1 MPTTDILI
9 TGATGRIG
17 ANIAKHMVE
26 LGHNVRALV
35 LPDDPEVEKISSL
48 GIEPIS
54 GDITSFEDVRRSVDG
69 VNVVFHLGAAFQAGG
84 PFTPEQYMQ
93 ANVQAT
99 FHIFEAAREC
109 GTGLR
114 QVVFSS
120 TDATLDKYPVGGNT
134 KLINETNTTQM
145 QTDWYGFSKILGERI
160 ADRFV
165 RADRLPVTVVR
176 FPMVWGAG
184 EFLQFEQFR
193 LAYFV
198 EKFEARNDV
207 VSRDTYSRLCAQVAD
222 DDSLVVALDAN
233 GRSWMKHTLDVRD
246 ISDAFEQLLGN
257 ECVIGNTYQLGAPS
271 PFSWAEVVPAIAGAT
286 GERVVEVRLAGIVPT
301 FYEFDLSA
309 ARRDF
314 GYTPSHGWESTLAE
328 AIRYTTTGRTD
339 IVPTRL

>member
-26 LGHNVRALV
+26 LGYNVRALV
-35 LPDDPEVEKISSL
+35 LPADPEAEKISSL

-54 GDITSFEDVRRSVDG
+54 GDITSFDDVRRAVDG
-69 VNVVFHLGAAFQAGG
+69 ADVIFHLGAAFQAGG

-109 GTGLR
+109 GQSIR

-120 TDATLDKYPVGGNT
+120 TDATLDKYPAGGNT
-134 KLINETNTTQM
+134 QPINETNTPQTQ
-145 QTDWYGFSKILGERI
+145 TGWYGFSKILGERL

-165 RADRLPVTVVR
+165 RADRVPITVLR

-193 LAYFV
+193 LTYFLDR
-198 EKFEARNDV
+198 FASRDDA
-207 VSRDTYSRLCAQVAD
+207 VSRDTYRHLLRHAGD
-222 DDSLVVALDAN
+222 DDPLVVALDAN

-246 ISDAFEQLLGN
+246 ISHAFEHLVGN
-257 ECVIGNTYQLGAPS
+257 DRVVGETYQLGAPA
-271 PFSWAEVVPAIAGAT
+271 PFSWNKVVPAIAGST
-286 GERVVEVRLAGIVPT
+286 GERVVEVRLAGVVPT
-301 FYEFDLSA
+301 FYEFDLAA

-328 AIRYTTTGRTD
+328 AIRYTTTGSTD